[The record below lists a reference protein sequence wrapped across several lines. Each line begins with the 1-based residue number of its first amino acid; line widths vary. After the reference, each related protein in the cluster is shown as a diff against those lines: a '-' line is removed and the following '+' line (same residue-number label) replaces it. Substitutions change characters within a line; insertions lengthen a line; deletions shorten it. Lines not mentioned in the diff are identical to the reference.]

1 MKKYIKSAIQNVTDM
16 DVADQ
21 IDIAMCAKDPN
32 ILQQLLDNPNGAN
45 WVVKLAIV
53 DNSCVTEDILKQL
66 TEDFNGTVREAA
78 KYNLENRE

>member
-21 IDIAMCAKDPN
+21 IDLAMNTKNPDV
-32 ILQQLLDNPNGAN
+32 LQQLLDNPNGAN

-53 DNSCVTEDILKQL
+53 DNSCVTEDILQQL
-66 TEDFNGTVREAA
+66 TEDFNRTVRDAA
-78 KYNLENRE
+78 KYNLENRS